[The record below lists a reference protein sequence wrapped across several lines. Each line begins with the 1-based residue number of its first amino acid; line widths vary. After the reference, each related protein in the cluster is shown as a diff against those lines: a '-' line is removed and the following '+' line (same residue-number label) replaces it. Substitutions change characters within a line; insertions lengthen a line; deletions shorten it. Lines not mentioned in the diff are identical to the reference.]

1 MKQKERA
8 IKNTAKIVKLPISL
22 IINGSKLYLLNE
34 VKKSEV
40 GDKAL

>member
-1 MKQKERA
+1 MKQKEKA
-8 IKNTAKIVKLPISL
+8 IKNTAEIVKLLISI
-22 IINGSKLYLLNE
+22 IINGSKPYHLNE